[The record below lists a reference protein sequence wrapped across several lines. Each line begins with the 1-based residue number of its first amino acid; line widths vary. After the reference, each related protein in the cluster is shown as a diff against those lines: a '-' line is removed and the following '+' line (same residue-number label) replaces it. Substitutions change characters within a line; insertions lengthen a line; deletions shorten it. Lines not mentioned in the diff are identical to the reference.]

1 MAGSNIETGQKFVSN
16 PRRIPAMALLMPLM
30 LSVLAP
36 VSLIAPVDAQESD
49 SGMAPE
55 DIWSEEY
62 SNQIFP
68 WGGNDRLQF
77 REYHD
82 YFSMKDRMQQLADQ
96 NSNIMSFHEGLV
108 GGVNARGQEM
118 GTDDYEGWYYNHA
131 SPWIKMTGGGE
142 ELEGVSGGDCNVF
155 VGDCGNYEEL
165 PDVML
170 VGNHHA

>member
-1 MAGSNIETGQKFVSN
+1 MTGSNIATSQKFVSN

-62 SNQIFP
+62 SNEIFP

-96 NSNIMSFHEGLV
+96 NSNCLLY
-108 GGVNARGQEM
+108 
-118 GTDDYEGWYYNHA
+118 T
-131 SPWIKMTGGGE
+131 SP
-142 ELEGVSGGDCNVF
+142 SPRDS
-155 VGDCGNYEEL
+155 
-165 PDVML
+165 
-170 VGNHHA
+170 

>member
-1 MAGSNIETGQKFVSN
+1 MKTSQKFLSN
-16 PRRIPAMALLMPLM
+16 PRRIPALALLMPLM

-36 VSLIAPVDAQESD
+36 VSLIAPVGAQESD
-49 SGMAPE
+49 SGLAPE

-62 SNQIFP
+62 TNQIFP

-96 NSNIMSFHEGLV
+96 NSDFMSYHEGLL

-118 GTDDYEGWYYNHA
+118 SA
-131 SPWIKMTGGGE
+131 
-142 ELEGVSGGDCNVF
+142 
-155 VGDCGNYEEL
+155 
-165 PDVML
+165 
-170 VGNHHA
+170 

>member
-1 MAGSNIETGQKFVSN
+1 MAGSNKETGLNFVSN

-82 YFSMKDRMQQLADQ
+82 YFTMKDRMQQLADQ
-96 NSNIMSFHEGLV
+96 NGDIMSFHEGLV

-118 GTDDYEGWYYNHA
+118 GTDDYEGWYYLSLIH
-131 SPWIKMTGGGE
+131 I
-142 ELEGVSGGDCNVF
+142 
-155 VGDCGNYEEL
+155 
-165 PDVML
+165 
-170 VGNHHA
+170 